1 VQPKIMARPMKFLC
15 TILASATLSQAIRR
29 DFKMDRSPINVV
41 DDISAL
47 MQKHTATK
55 GAKSAMQ
62 ILEKAQKAMAGIT
75 PGAKPAMNAALEAVI
90 TDIEANVET
99 MIREQH
105 TSTQGALNTALQA
118 LSTATDTALE
128 AKTLA
133 DSADNAFVAC
143 IETEKSRLAAVE
155 GAQASL
161 LAAQEAKVQPCADQ
175 DAAAPYSKEFSE
187 NDLVFECDISIK
199 GNCDGPMADFTG
211 RVNSLLTGLEAD
223 VTRATDV
230 YTAAKGRCDS
240 AKAAIV
246 AAQAALAQAQDEF
259 QTQRQQCMQS
269 HESRQVALCMFGMDL
284 SAKCDSVGDFK
295 ALEAQI
301 DGSGSIHSEPDRMAE
316 WASTQVTKCM
326 LQVIIDAKDLAN
338 VNLDESS
345 LATCEQEVDY
355 VGSVGTVDRKSG
367 DFAVETGPD
376 RFTCTET
383 QINFSGFSWNVP
395 VATEDTVVQSSQYV
409 KEQFAVPVNTGRGAK
424 FEFCAEGHEVQ

>member
-1 VQPKIMARPMKFLC
+1 MARPMKFLC
-15 TILASATLSQAIRR
+15 TVLASATLSQAIRR
-29 DFKMDRSPINVV
+29 DFKMDRTPINVV
-41 DDISAL
+41 DGISAL
-47 MQKHTATK
+47 MQKHATTK

-62 ILEKAQKAMAGIT
+62 ILEKAQKAMVGIT
-75 PGAKPAMNAALEAVI
+75 PGAKGAMDTALQGVI

-105 TSTQGALNTALQA
+105 TSTQGALDTALQA

-133 DSADNAFVAC
+133 NSADNAFVAC
-143 IETEKSRLAAVE
+143 IETEKGRLAAVE

-161 LAAQEAKVQPCADQ
+161 VAAQEAKIQPCADQ

-187 NDLVFECDISIK
+187 NDLVFECDISIR
-199 GNCDGPMADFTG
+199 GNCDGPLADFTG

-223 VTRATDV
+223 VSSATGV

-246 AAQAALAQAQDEF
+246 AAQGALVQAQGDF
-259 QTQRQQCMQS
+259 STQRQQCMQS
-269 HESRQVALCMFGMDL
+269 HESRQVSLCMFGMDL
-284 SAKCDSVGDFK
+284 SAKCDSASAFK

-316 WASTQVTKCM
+316 WTSTEVTKCM
-326 LQVIIDAKDLAN
+326 LRIIIDADDLAN

-345 LATCEQEVDY
+345 LATCAQAVDY
-355 VGSVGTVDRKSG
+355 VGSVGSVDRKAG

-383 QINFSGFSWNVP
+383 QISFSGFSWSVP
-395 VATEDTVVQSSQYV
+395 VATEDTVVQSSQYE
-409 KEQFAVPVNTGRGAK
+409 KQQFAVPVNTGSGAK
-424 FEFCAEGHEVQ
+424 FEFCAVTQ